1 MIRLDAHQHF
11 WQYSPTEHTWMTASM
26 GVLQRDYLPADLEPL
41 LRSEAMDGSIVV
53 QARQSIDETRWLLQ
67 LAKENSFIRGVVGWV
82 DLRSPNVAGEL
93 DEFAANPHLVGV
105 RHVLQDEPDDGFMLR
120 PEFRRGIAQLARS
133 GLVYDILIYP
143 RHLPAAVELV
153 RQFPSQPFV
162 LDHIAKPLIA
172 EGLLEPWAS
181 GIRELARYQNVACK
195 VSGMI
200 TEARWQNWNPKDFY
214 PYLDVVLESFGP
226 ERLMIGSDW
235 PVCLLSGSYET
246 AIGVVK
252 EYAARLTSTERDA
265 LFGDTCERIYG
276 VPAEAPQRMQSL

>member
-1 MIRLDAHQHF
+1 
-11 WQYSPTEHTWMTASM
+11 M
-26 GVLQRDYLPADLEPL
+26 GVLQRNYLPADLEPL

-53 QARQSIDETRWLLQ
+53 QARQCLDETRWLLQ

-82 DLRSPNVAGEL
+82 DLCSPNVAGEL
-93 DEFAANPHLVGV
+93 EEFAAYRRLAGV

-120 PEFRRGIAQLARS
+120 SEFRRGIAQLARF
-133 GLVYDILIYP
+133 GQVYDILIYP

-162 LDHIAKPLIA
+162 LDHIAKPGIA

-181 GIRELARYQNVACK
+181 GIRELARCPNVACK

-200 TEARWQNWNPKDFY
+200 TEARWVNWSAKDFY

-235 PVCLLSGSYET
+235 PVCLLSGSYEA

-252 EYAARLTSTERDA
+252 EYAAHLTSSERDA
-265 LFGDTCERIYG
+265 LFGGTCARIYG
-276 VPAEAPQRMQSL
+276 VPADAPQRMQSL